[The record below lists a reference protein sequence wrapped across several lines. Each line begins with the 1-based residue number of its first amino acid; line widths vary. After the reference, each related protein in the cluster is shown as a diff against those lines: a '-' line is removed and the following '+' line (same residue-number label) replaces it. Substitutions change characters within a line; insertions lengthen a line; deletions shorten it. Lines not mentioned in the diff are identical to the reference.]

1 MTGPTNKNGK
11 RGADAA
17 NDDRSLLKSHAYIG
31 GAWKTAKGGKTFAVR
46 NPADGSVIAQV
57 ADCGAAEARDAVR
70 AALKA
75 FDTWRDMLAKD
86 RAALLREWQRLIVE
100 NAENLALLLTRE
112 QGKPLAESRGEIAG
126 GAAMVEW
133 AAEEAR
139 RLYGETIPAFK
150 KDTQVMTTREPVG
163 VVAAITPWNFPHS
176 MITRKVAPALAAGC
190 TVVLKPAED
199 TPLSALA
206 LAELAERAGFPAG
219 VFNVLPTS
227 KPKDVGA
234 VLTQHDGVRKLSF
247 TGSTEIGK
255 ILAAQCAP
263 TLKRV
268 SLELGGNA
276 PFIIFDDADLD
287 TAVAG
292 VMASK
297 FRNNGQTCICAN
309 RIFVQ
314 KGIYP
319 AFTKALEKAVKNLKT
334 GDGREDGVTTGPLIN
349 RDALKKVKTLVADA
363 LAKKARLVTGGTALE
378 GTYYAPTILAD
389 AALSM
394 RLAKEE
400 IFGPVAALFPFRDE
414 KDAIEL
420 ANGTEYGL
428 AAYFYTKDM
437 GRAFRVA
444 RRLEYGM
451 VAVNESLLAS
461 ESIPFGGIKHSGYG
475 REGGPH
481 GIEEYTSVKYTLF
494 GGL

>member
-1 MTGPTNKNGK
+1 MARQTNKG
-11 RGADAA
+11 GARAGRAA
-17 NDDRSLLKSHAYIG
+17 NDDRTLLKTQAYIG
-31 GAWKTAKGGKTFAVR
+31 GVWKNAKSAKIFAVH
-46 NPADGSVIAQV
+46 NPADGTEIAQV
-57 ADCGAAEARDAVR
+57 ADCGAADARDAVN
-70 AALKA
+70 AAAGA
-75 FDTWRDMLAKD
+75 FPAWRDMLASD
-86 RAALLREWQRLIVE
+86 RAKLLRAWQRLIGDH
-100 NAENLALLLTRE
+100 AESLAQLLTRE
-112 QGKPLAESRGEIAG
+112 QGKPLAEARGEIAG

-139 RLYGETIPAFK
+139 RVYGETIPAFK
-150 KDTQVMTTREPVG
+150 KGTQVITTREPVG

-190 TVVLKPAED
+190 TIVLKPAED

-206 LAELAERAGFPAG
+206 LAELAARAGFPAG

-227 KPKDVGA
+227 NPKDVGA
-234 VLTQHDGVRKLSF
+234 VLTQHESVRKFSF
-247 TGSTEIGK
+247 TGSTEVGK
-255 ILAAQCAP
+255 ALAAQCAS

-276 PFIIFDDADLD
+276 PFIVFDDADLD
-287 TAVAG
+287 TAIAG

-319 AFTKALEKAVKNLKT
+319 AFLKALNKAVQKLKVGAGT
-334 GDGREDGVTTGPLIN
+334 EDGVTTGPLIN
-349 RDALKKVKTLVADA
+349 RDAAKKVKTLVTDA
-363 LAKKARLVTGGTALE
+363 VSKKARLVTGGKPLKGSFYE
-378 GTYYAPTILAD
+378 PTILAD
-389 AALSM
+389 ARASM

-414 KDAIEL
+414 DEAVAL

-428 AAYFYTKDM
+428 AAYFYTRDV

-451 VAVNESLLAS
+451 VGVNESLLAS
-461 ESIPFGGIKHSGYG
+461 ETIPFGGIKHSGYG
-475 REGGPH
+475 REGGPR
-481 GIEEYTSVKYTLF
+481 GIEDYTAVKYTLF